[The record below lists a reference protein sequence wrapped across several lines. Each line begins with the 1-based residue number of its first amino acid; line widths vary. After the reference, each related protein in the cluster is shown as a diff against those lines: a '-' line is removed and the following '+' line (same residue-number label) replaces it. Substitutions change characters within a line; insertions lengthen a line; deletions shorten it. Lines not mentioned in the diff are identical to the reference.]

1 MKDLVLRLTAITMV
15 VLVICPFLGIL
26 SDFDLESI
34 VLLSKS
40 SAVRSALLISIKT
53 SLTSL
58 VLMFAL
64 GLPLAWQLSRT
75 KSHSYLR
82 SVLLYIPILLP
93 PSVVGLGLLTIFG
106 PHHVIGATLKTVG
119 ISVPFSA
126 SAVVLCQFVVGAPF
140 FVEFSRLTF
149 EKVTGDQILLARSL
163 GMSPRTVFL
172 SIIVPLSAPGIAC
185 AAAIAW
191 ARTLGEFGATL
202 LFAGSLE
209 GVTQTLPLAIYR
221 FMETD
226 LTEAKAAAVLLVGLA
241 GIVMLAVFVA
251 VARKRTSWFTRGHA

>member
-1 MKDLVLRLTAITMV
+1 ML
-15 VLVICPFLGIL
+15 VLVICPFVGIL
-26 SDFDLESI
+26 SDFDVQGML
-34 VLLSKS
+34 LLSKR
-40 SAVRSALLISIKT
+40 SAVTSALWISIKT

-58 VLMFAL
+58 AFMGAL
-64 GLPLAWQLSRT
+64 GLPLAWRLSRT

-82 SVLLYIPILLP
+82 SVLLYVPILLP

-106 PHHVIGATLKTVG
+106 PHHLLGATLKSLG
-119 ISVPFSA
+119 ISIPFSP

-149 EKVTGDQILLARSL
+149 EKVTTGQILLARSL
-163 GMSPRTVFL
+163 GMSPRTVFF

-191 ARTLGEFGATL
+191 ARALGEFGATL
-202 LFAGSLE
+202 LFAGNLE

-226 LTEAKAAAVLLVGLA
+226 LMEAKASAVLLVGLA
-241 GIVMLAVFVA
+241 SVVMLVVFVA
-251 VARKRTSWFTRGHA
+251 LARKRSSWSSRGHP